1 MDIQAPLDFRVPSF
15 APSSFSA
22 ARAAAVSS
30 NQPTEIVVDRELS
43 KGFER
48 SEPASTPSKSLLDDS
63 LDEEAMCDAAADAV
77 TVTPSASPTAA
88 VVPFQE
94 SSSEPMITGHGTVEF
109 EADHE
114 ELKANACHSLC
125 DSSLLPASKPKD
137 VGDAASTSTQAS
149 TAEASDPSKLQASK
163 SQLEGSNELPNK
175 ACEPEPSPSIEELE
189 AEVDAEIDE
198 QESAMEDLHQHAG
211 FESPTTASEDEVDA
225 ATLEA
230 ESKAALSLHAQKAS
244 KPKDG
249 GGAASTQ
256 ASTAEATLQQASK
269 SKRSTA
275 PMHSESSLNGT
286 PLDTSRSSRSKR
298 GLSAPFNRK
307 RGIANL
313 GRSDCDAQLQSKP
326 KRDHARSPSKSRL
339 LSSLDLQQAQIR
351 QQNQVLM
358 SMQQTM
364 LAMQQ
369 QLKDFNKAESE
380 ASQLSLNQPYLIRGD
395 LAKVQPT
402 AHTSS
407 AGGNALISGLMGQAV
422 DVGGASNVQLGLE
435 VSASMFNTLPIAAI
449 YGSTLL
455 QKQQLD
461 NAMRGLDQLQGQLQG
476 QQASLF
482 GYGFGFGGSPSG

>member
-1 MDIQAPLDFRVPSF
+1 M
-15 APSSFSA
+15 
-22 ARAAAVSS
+22 
-30 NQPTEIVVDRELS
+30 
-43 KGFER
+43 
-48 SEPASTPSKSLLDDS
+48 SLH
-63 LDEEAMCDAAADAV
+63 A
-77 TVTPSASPTAA
+77 
-88 VVPFQE
+88 Q
-94 SSSEPMITGHGTVEF
+94 
-109 EADHE
+109 
-114 ELKANACHSLC
+114 K
-125 DSSLLPASKPKD
+125 ASKPKD
-137 VGDAASTSTQAS
+137 GGCAASTQAS